1 MNLSSEQL
9 VELADTSLRMR
20 ERIIRLACDGGCFL
34 GASLSAVDTI
44 NYLYHH
50 FLNIQSFDSFSRDY
64 FFLSKGHDVPAF
76 IRSSLI
82 LVLMNS
88 LKDHLSVNDNI
99 YWHPNTSIAGVEFHS
114 GSLGHL
120 LSVGCGVALDFTI
133 RGGSHRVVVMTG
145 DGELNE
151 GSNWEA
157 LLVANSYKL
166 DNLVVV
172 VDRNHFQANVATE
185 DLILGAIV

>member
-64 FFLSKGHDVPAF
+64 FFLSKGHDVPALYSVF
-76 IRSSLI
+76 VDLGWLDESR
-82 LVLMNS
+82 
-88 LKDHLSVNDNI
+88 LKD
-99 YWHPNTSIAGVEFHS
+99 PPF
-114 GSLGHL
+114 
-120 LSVGCGVALDFTI
+120 C
-133 RGGSHRVVVMTG
+133 
-145 DGELNE
+145 
-151 GSNWEA
+151 
-157 LLVANSYKL
+157 
-166 DNLVVV
+166 
-172 VDRNHFQANVATE
+172 
-185 DLILGAIV
+185 